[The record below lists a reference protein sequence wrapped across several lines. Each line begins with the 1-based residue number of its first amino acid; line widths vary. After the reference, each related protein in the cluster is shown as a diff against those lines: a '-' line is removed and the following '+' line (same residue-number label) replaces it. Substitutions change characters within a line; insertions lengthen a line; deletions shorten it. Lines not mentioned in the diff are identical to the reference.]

1 MSKKKIEE
9 PIRVYIE
16 YDESRSGGE
25 AIDPEEEWSSH
36 EDVNVDVNFIRL
48 HREPPQNR
56 FFYDSIELP
65 NNKMLQMDKLFL
77 AVVRYGTGDSFGH
90 TNGAWY
96 IVGIA
101 PTYQIAQAMLEEET
115 KPSDPPKKGGWQHY
129 KRWEGY
135 FESLDGTEIHELS
148 LV

>member
-1 MSKKKIEE
+1 MKTSKE
-9 PIRVYIE
+9 PIRIYVE
-16 YDESRSGGE
+16 YEEHRSGGE
-25 AIDPEEEWSSH
+25 AYDPEDRWTSH
-36 EDVNVDVNFIRL
+36 SDVNVDVRFILL
-48 HREPPQNR
+48 HREKPTHR

-65 NNKMLQMDKLFL
+65 NDKMFKMGKLFL
-77 AVVRYGTGDSFGH
+77 AVVRYGTGDTFGH

-96 IVGIA
+96 IVGVA
-101 PTYQIAQAMLEEET
+101 PTYKIAQAMLDDET
-115 KPSDPPKKGGWQHY
+115 KPSPEPAKGEWQRY